1 MLIRVVRMT
10 FRPEKVETFLANFE
24 ANKHKIRS
32 FPGCHRLELLQD
44 WDNPAVFASYSY
56 WDDDEALNAYRH
68 SPLFKGIWAKTKPLF
83 AEKPAAWSYR
93 QKMVVEV

>member
-1 MLIRVVRMT
+1 MT
-10 FRPEKVETFLANFE
+10 FRPEEVEMFLANFE
-24 ANKHKIRS
+24 TNKHKIRS

-56 WDDDEALNAYRH
+56 WDDEEALNAYRH